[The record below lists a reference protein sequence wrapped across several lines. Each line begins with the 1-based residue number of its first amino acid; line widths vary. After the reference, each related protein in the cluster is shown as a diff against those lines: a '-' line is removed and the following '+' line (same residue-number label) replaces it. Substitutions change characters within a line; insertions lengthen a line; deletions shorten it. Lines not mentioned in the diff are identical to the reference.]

1 MKQMEENFGSAFLP
15 ELVAPRHLSL
25 RIAEF
30 NIIVA
35 IDLNYAVYCVLC
47 DQRQGVVEEC
57 IGVIC
62 SGLRNLSTVLGVVR
76 DVDDAHCEETFAH
89 FFDS

>member
-1 MKQMEENFGSAFLP
+1 MEAKFGSAFLP

-35 IDLNYAVYCVLC
+35 IYVVCCVLC
-47 DQRQGVVEEC
+47 DQRQGAVEEC
-57 IGVIC
+57 IGVI
-62 SGLRNLSTVLGVVR
+62 SRG
-76 DVDDAHCEETFAH
+76 
-89 FFDS
+89 